1 MTNSVAKDMA
11 DLLRETAGNGGGD
24 FTSVFPS
31 KWGKDT
37 DGEIEAQTL
46 IEDMAGGP
54 SDFDWI
60 YEHPVFQ
67 MTVRGTSKETP
78 EQVWVTAKAIY
89 NFIINLTRPE
99 INGTEYVYFKSF
111 APLQQIGLDDK
122 GRALCMA
129 KFSTTRDT

>member
-1 MTNSVAKDMA
+1 MSSVAKDIA
-11 DLLRETAGNGGGD
+11 DLLRATAGDGGGD
-24 FTSVFPS
+24 FTNVFPS
-31 KWGKDT
+31 SWGEEA
-37 DGEIEAQTL
+37 DGEIEEQTL
-46 IEDMAGGP
+46 IEDTQGGP

-60 YEHPVFQ
+60 YENPVFQ
-67 MTVRGTSKETP
+67 MTVRGKSEEEP
-78 EQVWVTAKAIY
+78 EATWIRAKAIY
-89 NFIINLTRPE
+89 NFIINLTRPV